1 MATIDK
7 LNYLDE
13 TKQQI
18 KSALNDLGA
27 GITTED
33 TFRSY
38 VQKINDLSDEYPT
51 QQQVTAFQTMQ
62 LNNIQTLEQPVNL
75 QPLEPNVLDIQPLEQ
90 PQIIEEQPL
99 EEFQIIEEKIDEE
112 QQEELVEEEQEEI
125 QEEQEVE

>member
-51 QQQVTAFQTMQ
+51 QEQVTAFQTMQ
-62 LNNIQTLEQPVNL
+62 LNKSQKLEQQKTLDVDL
-75 QPLEPNVLDIQPLEQ
+75 QPLETKE
-90 PQIIEEQPL
+90 IEKQPL

>member
-7 LNYLDE
+7 LNYLNE
-13 TKQQI
+13 TKEQI
-18 KSALNDLGA
+18 KDALNDLGA
-27 GITTED
+27 EISDSD

-38 VQKINDLSDEYPT
+38 VTKINDLHEEYPSAE
-51 QQQVTAFQTMQ
+51 QVQTMQ
-62 LNNIQTLEQPVNL
+62 LNKSQKLEQQKTLDVDL
-75 QPLEPNVLDIQPLEQ
+75 QPLETKE
-90 PQIIEEQPL
+90 IEKQPL